1 MRRARREREE
11 RAAFA
16 AVQALM
22 TPEWM
27 SSSMIVAS
35 IPEGTTAAEL
45 ENNQRVLE
53 AALKIATIMEGIG
66 YSVFARIVPLSVAD
80 DLVGGMA
87 QVPAVRPRGARSHR
101 NAEKLGMVPVAGR
114 TDRPSWSKPHQSTD
128 RRLRCSSRL
137 ETLGCVPHAD
147 RRPFGMAFDLKEIVA
162 ARLGE
167 NYQLHEQHL
176 NRTLVAAQRVIGF
189 DKVYARAEG
198 AYLYDMDNAAYL
210 DFLSGYSVFNIGRN
224 HPAVQ
229 KAIRDVLDLD
239 LPNMVQMD
247 CSLLSGLLAEALTKR
262 TPKHLDAVFFCNS
275 GTEAMEG
282 ALKFARA
289 ATQRPRVF
297 SLGGAFHGLSL
308 GSLSLMGC
316 ESFTEGFGPLMEGF
330 DGRIALDD
338 LTTLERELF
347 KRDVAAFVI
356 EPVQGK
362 GVNFPRGD
370 FFNRAQE
377 LCRQFGTLLICDE
390 IQTGLGRTGKMFGF
404 EHWNLEPDIITL
416 AKTLSGGYVPCG
428 AIVARRDIYQKT
440 FSRMDR
446 CVVHSTTFGRNNLAM
461 ACGLA
466 ALEVLDDEKLI
477 DNSAKMG
484 ALLIER
490 LDALRQKHS
499 FIKEVRGK
507 GLMIAIEFHEPNE
520 FKLKMA
526 WKLLHKVDKVLF
538 AQMVVTQ
545 MLAQH
550 RILTQVAGHA
560 MDVVKILPPLIIA
573 EKEVD
578 MFVNALDSTLS
589 ECRKFPG
596 PMWEIGNN
604 FVRHAL
610 RSKRS
615 PDEPRPVLSL

>member
-1 MRRARREREE
+1 
-11 RAAFA
+11 
-16 AVQALM
+16 
-22 TPEWM
+22 M
-27 SSSMIVAS
+27 S
-35 IPEGTTAAEL
+35 
-45 ENNQRVLE
+45 
-53 AALKIATIMEGIG
+53 
-66 YSVFARIVPLSVAD
+66 
-80 DLVGGMA
+80 
-87 QVPAVRPRGARSHR
+87 
-101 NAEKLGMVPVAGR
+101 
-114 TDRPSWSKPHQSTD
+114 
-128 RRLRCSSRL
+128 
-137 ETLGCVPHAD
+137 
-147 RRPFGMAFDLKEIVA
+147 FDLKEIVA

-167 NYQLHEQHL
+167 NYDLHERHL

-189 DKVYARAEG
+189 DKVYARAKG
-198 AYLYDMDNAAYL
+198 AYLYDMDNVAYL

-229 KAIRDVLDLD
+229 KVIRDVLDLD

-247 CSLLSGLLAEALTKR
+247 CSLLSGLLAEALTK
-262 TPKHLDAVFFCNS
+262 
-275 GTEAMEG
+275 G

-297 SLGGAFHGLSL
+297 SLAGAFHGLSL

-316 ESFTEGFGPLMEGF
+316 ESFTEGFGQLIPGF
-330 DGRIALDD
+330 DGRIEIDD
-338 LTTLERELF
+338 LAALERELG

-362 GVNFPRGD
+362 GVNYPRGD
-370 FFNRAQE
+370 FFVRAQE
-377 LCRQFGTLLICDE
+377 LCRKYGTLLICDE

-416 AKTLSGGYVPCG
+416 AKSLSGGYVPCG
-428 AIVARRDIYQKT
+428 AIIARRDIYQKT

-466 ALEVLDDEKLI
+466 SLDVIDDEQLI
-477 DNSAKMG
+477 ENSARMG

-490 LDALRQKHS
+490 LDALRAKHS

-507 GLMIAIEFHEPNE
+507 GLMIAIEFHEPKE
-520 FKLKMA
+520 FRLKMA

-560 MDVVKILPPLIIA
+560 MDVLKILPPLMIG

-578 MFVNALDSTLS
+578 MFVRAIDATLT

-596 PMWEIGNN
+596 PMWDIGQN

-610 RSKRS
+610 RSRRS
-615 PDEPRPVLSL
+615 PETAAKL

>member
-1 MRRARREREE
+1 
-11 RAAFA
+11 
-16 AVQALM
+16 
-22 TPEWM
+22 
-27 SSSMIVAS
+27 
-35 IPEGTTAAEL
+35 
-45 ENNQRVLE
+45 
-53 AALKIATIMEGIG
+53 
-66 YSVFARIVPLSVAD
+66 
-80 DLVGGMA
+80 
-87 QVPAVRPRGARSHR
+87 
-101 NAEKLGMVPVAGR
+101 
-114 TDRPSWSKPHQSTD
+114 
-128 RRLRCSSRL
+128 
-137 ETLGCVPHAD
+137 
-147 RRPFGMAFDLKEIVA
+147 MAFDLKEIVA

-167 NYQLHEQHL
+167 NYQLHEQHI

-210 DFLSGYSVFNIGRN
+210 DFLSGYSVFNIGRS
-224 HPAVQ
+224 HPVV
-229 KAIRDVLDLD
+229 KRAIRDVLDLD

-262 TPKHLDAVFFCNS
+262 TPPHLDAVFFCNS

-289 ATQRPRVF
+289 ATGRKRII
-297 SLGGAFHGLSL
+297 SLASAFHGLSL

-316 ESFTEGFGPLMEGF
+316 ESFTEGFGPLMDEW
-330 DGRIALDD
+330 DTRIDLDD
-338 LTTLERELF
+338 IASLESELA

-362 GVNFPRGD
+362 GCKSPGTD
-370 FFNRAQE
+370 FFVRAQE
-377 LCRQFGTLLICDE
+377 LCRKHGTLLISDE
-390 IQTGLGRTGKMFGF
+390 VQTGLGRTGKMFGF

-428 AIVARRDIYQKT
+428 AIVARREIYQKT

-466 ALEVLDDEKLI
+466 ALGVI
-477 DNSAKMG
+477 DSENLVENSARMG
-484 ALLIER
+484 ALLMEKI
-490 LDALRQKHS
+490 DALRAKHS

-507 GLMIAIEFHEPNE
+507 GLMIGIEFHEPQE

-526 WKLLHKVDKVLF
+526 WKFLHKIDKVLF
-538 AQMVVTQ
+538 AQMIVTQ
-545 MLAQH
+545 MLSKH
-550 RILTQVAGHA
+550 RILTHVAGHA
-560 MDVVKILPPLIIA
+560 MDVVKILPPLIIGP
-573 EKEVD
+573 KEVD
-578 MFVNALDSTLS
+578 MFVNALDDVLT

-610 RSKRS
+610 GSKRAA
-615 PDEPRPVLSL
+615 ERPVVSA

>member
-1 MRRARREREE
+1 M
-11 RAAFA
+11 
-16 AVQALM
+16 
-22 TPEWM
+22 
-27 SSSMIVAS
+27 
-35 IPEGTTAAEL
+35 
-45 ENNQRVLE
+45 
-53 AALKIATIMEGIG
+53 
-66 YSVFARIVPLSVAD
+66 
-80 DLVGGMA
+80 
-87 QVPAVRPRGARSHR
+87 
-101 NAEKLGMVPVAGR
+101 
-114 TDRPSWSKPHQSTD
+114 PS
-128 RRLRCSSRL
+128 
-137 ETLGCVPHAD
+137 E
-147 RRPFGMAFDLKEIVA
+147 LKEIIA

-167 NYQLHEQHL
+167 NYELHHQHL

-189 DKVYARAEG
+189 DKIYARAEG
-198 AYLYDMDNAAYL
+198 AYLYDMDNAEYL

-224 HPAVQ
+224 HPVVK

-262 TPKHLDAVFFCNS
+262 TPPHLDAVFFCNS

-289 ATQRPRVF
+289 ATGKKRVL
-297 SLGGAFHGLSL
+297 SLESAFHGLSL

-316 ESFTEGFGPLMEGF
+316 ESFTEGFGPLM
-330 DGRIALDD
+330 DQWDTRIALDD
-338 LTTLERELF
+338 IASLERELG
-347 KRDVAAFVI
+347 KHDVAAFVI

-362 GVNFPRGD
+362 GCKSPKTD
-370 FFNRAQE
+370 FYNRAQG
-377 LCRQFGTLLICDE
+377 LCRKHGALFICDE

-416 AKTLSGGYVPCG
+416 AKSLSGGYVPCG
-428 AIVARRDIYQKT
+428 AIVARREIYQKT

-466 ALEVLDDEKLI
+466 VLEALDDEKLVE
-477 DNSAKMG
+477 NSAQMG

-490 LDALRQKHS
+490 IDALRTKHS

-507 GLMIAIEFHEPNE
+507 GLIIAIEFHEPTE

-526 WKLLHKVDKVLF
+526 WKVLHKVDKVLF

-545 MLAQH
+545 LLSKH

-560 MDVVKILPPLIIA
+560 MDVVKILPPLIIG

-578 MFVNALDSTLS
+578 MFVNALDDVLS

-596 PMWEIGNN
+596 PMWEIGQN
-604 FVRHAL
+604 FVRHAVG
-610 RSKRS
+610 SKRRAA
-615 PDEPRPVLSL
+615 ERPVVSA